1 MLQFRMKKINIDELK
16 KKLAKEY
23 KSENSVT
30 AIINGNRQPNSTIR
44 YRYEK
49 ELKIPFDGWGDE
61 LRKYVDGLCPCCGT
75 IMRKKKD

>member
-1 MLQFRMKKINIDELK
+1 MKIQYEDLK
-16 KKLAKEY
+16 NKLSEEY
-23 KSENSVT
+23 KVKGSVL
-30 AIINGNRQPNSTIR
+30 AILNGSRKPNSAIR